1 MAKILVTGA
10 SGFIGSFIVEEALN
24 QGYVTYAGVRR
35 SSSKRYLQ
43 DGRIHFFEIDFS
55 SQSSIHTALTQFKE
69 EVGTFD
75 YIIHCAGVTK
85 SRNKQEFIEVNYLQT
100 KNFIDSLVALDMVPK
115 QFVYISTLSVF
126 GPIHEDTY
134 QPISDADERCPNT
147 AYGLSKL
154 KSELYLESMS
164 NFPYVIF
171 RPTGVYGPREGDYFL
186 MFKSIKKHIDFSVGF
201 KQQDLTFVYVK
212 DLVQA
217 IFLAIDKNVLRKSY
231 QISDGEVYSS
241 RSFSDLIQRE
251 LGDPFV
257 IHIKSPLFLLKIIS
271 LCAEF
276 IAGLAKKPST
286 LNGDKYKIMKQRN
299 WRCDISPALHDLG
312 YKPKYLLEEG
322 VKEAAD
328 WYKKEKWL

>member
-1 MAKILVTGA
+1 MAKILITGA

-24 QGYVTYAGVRR
+24 RGYTTYAGVRR

-43 DGRIHFFEIDFS
+43 DNRILFFEIDFS
-55 SQSSIHTALTQFKE
+55 TKESIYAALAQFKN
-69 EVGTFD
+69 EVGAFD

-85 SRNKQEFIEVNYLQT
+85 SLNKQEFIEVNYMQT
-100 KNFIDSLVALDMVPK
+100 KNFVDTLIELDMVPQ
-115 QFVYISTLSVF
+115 QFLYISTLSVY

-134 QPISDADERCPNT
+134 QPISESDKRNPNT

-154 KSELYLESMS
+154 KSEQYLESIGE
-164 NFPYVIF
+164 FPYVIF

-186 MFKSIKKHIDFSVGF
+186 MFKSIKQHIDFSVGY
-201 KQQDLTFVYVK
+201 KRQDITFVYVK

-217 IFLAIDKNVLRKSY
+217 LFLAIDKGVSRRAY
-231 QISDGEVYSS
+231 QISDGETYSS
-241 RSFSDLIQRE
+241 RAFSDLIQAE
-251 LGDPFV
+251 LGNPFV

-276 IAGLAKKPST
+276 IAGLANKPST

-299 WRCDISPALHDLG
+299 WRCDISPAIQELG
-312 YKPKYLLEEG
+312 YQPKYLLAQG
-322 VKEAAD
+322 VKEAAE